1 MRRSFVRRT
10 GIAAAAVVLSLLGS
24 GVAASAADVTGSIS
38 GVFTDSHGN
47 PIAGADVEIWLPDQ
61 EEFVTNT
68 ATDDSGAYTVDV
80 PAGDYIVEFG
90 SGSMVQWAHQQLDS
104 FNATVFSVQ
113 SGADTTVDE
122 AQLPMGT
129 FTGTL
134 TNTDGSPAI
143 GVNVVAT
150 GTSGFPGFANT
161 DDSGQWA
168 IQVPAGDSYVVSFAL
183 DGLTQYVP
191 GQISRDAAEQFALAA
206 DQTVGVDDQLLPTG
220 VITGRYTTA
229 AGRPDANAQ
238 VFVNTVDGDEV
249 AFASTDATGMYSTP
263 VFAGSYNVGLFG
275 SDNKLQYAFGQ
286 LTAATAAKIDVTA
299 NGTAEV
305 DDAQIATGTVTVT
318 ATDGTT
324 GASISNFC
332 AFIDSER
339 ACAKGTGV
347 AVVKNVRQG
356 TQELDVSPNIKYLS
370 ANTAIN
376 VAVTAGQNVDANI
389 VFQPAAVIRSTIVDA
404 QTGAAVPNACVLP
417 FVPGFTVWPDSS
429 GYCSDANGVVKI
441 APLFGNTYSLFVNA
455 PEGSTYGDQWVGKT
469 GGTGLEKN
477 ARVITAPAGKTTS
490 IPPIRLDRAG
500 TITGL
505 VTNGPGGTPIARATV
520 GPNTVTPG
528 VGASGNDVA
537 TDSSGRYTLSGLG
550 PYQWPIFAAA
560 PDLAGQ
566 WTGGVGNRH
575 QAQTVQVTVGASV
588 TNDIAMSAGV
598 TLHGT
603 ALKPD
608 GTSFAQGGYIVA
620 YNVKTGDVMGYA
632 YANADGTYSMQ
643 LSPGQSV
650 RIGYLF
656 QDEST
661 LMPYDGF
668 VGGTSAA
675 TAEPI
680 NIPARGRTIDIVL
693 LPGENI

>member
-10 GIAAAAVVLSLLGS
+10 GIAAIAVVLSLLGTA
-24 GVAASAADVTGSIS
+24 VAASAADATGSIS

-61 EEFVTNT
+61 EDFVTNT
-68 ATDDSGAYTVDV
+68 STDDSGAYTVDV

-90 SGSMVQWAHQQLDS
+90 SGSFVQWAHQQLES
-104 FNATVFSVQ
+104 FEATVFTVQ
-113 SGADTTVDE
+113 AGAETTVDE
-122 AQLPMGT
+122 AQLPTGT
-129 FTGTL
+129 LSGTL
-134 TNTDGSPAI
+134 TNADGTPAA
-143 GVNVVAT
+143 GVNVIAT
-150 GTSGFPGFANT
+150 GSSGFPSFANT
-161 DDSGQWA
+161 DDSGHWA
-168 IQVPAGDSYVVSFAL
+168 IQVPAGDSYDVSFS
-183 DGLTQYVP
+183 DQGLTQYAP
-191 GQISRDAAEQFALAA
+191 GQISQDTAGQFPVGA
-206 DQTVGVDDQLLPTG
+206 DQTVTVDDQLLPTG

-229 AGRPDANAQ
+229 AGRPDPNAQ
-238 VFVNTVDGDEV
+238 VGVNVPDGLGI
-249 AFASTDATGMYSTP
+249 AFASTDATGTYSVP
-263 VFAGSYNVGLFG
+263 VFAGSYNVNFFG
-275 SDNKLQYAFGQ
+275 SDNKFQYAFGQ
-286 LTAATAAKIDVTA
+286 LTSATAAKIDVTA
-299 NGTAEV
+299 NGTTEV

-324 GASISNFC
+324 GAAISNFC

-356 TQELDVSPNIKYLS
+356 TQELDVSPSVKYLS

-376 VAVTAGQNVDANI
+376 VDVTAGQNVNANI
-389 VFQPAAVIRSTIVDA
+389 VFQPAAVIRTTIVDA
-404 QTGAAVPNACVLP
+404 QTSAPVPNACVLP

-441 APLFGNTYSLFVNA
+441 APLFGNSYSLFVNA
-455 PEGSTYGDQWVGKT
+455 PEGSTFGDQWVGKT
-469 GGTGLEKN
+469 GGTGLEKD

-490 IPPIRLDRAG
+490 IPPIKLDRAG
-500 TITGL
+500 SITGL
-505 VTNGPGGTPIARATV
+505 VTNGPAGTPIAQATV

-528 VGASGNDVA
+528 VGASGNDVG

-560 PDLAGQ
+560 PGLAGQ
-566 WTGGVGNRH
+566 WTGGVGNRY
-575 QAQTVQVTVGASV
+575 QAQTVQVTAGTSV
-588 TNDIAMSAGV
+588 TNDIAMSAGA

-608 GTSFAQGGYIVA
+608 GTSFAEGGYIVA

-632 YANADGTYSMQ
+632 YANADGTYSIQ
-643 LSPGQSV
+643 LTPGQSV

-661 LMPYDGF
+661 LTPYDGF
-668 VGGTSAA
+668 YGGTSAA
-675 TAEPI
+675 TALAV